1 MGRATSYQTQPAEFD
16 PDIRPCE
23 LSSDCHT
30 HATARSRFP
39 HAHVINKE
47 IFRKIKQIKEQVDLD
62 VGKGLIMEG
71 DKRKSCSVGGSSS

>member
-1 MGRATSYQTQPAEFD
+1 MGRATSYQTQHAEFD

-47 IFRKIKQIKEQVDLD
+47 ILHKIKQIKEQVDLD
-62 VGKGLIMEG
+62 VGTGLIMEG
-71 DKRKSCSVGGSSS
+71 DKRKS